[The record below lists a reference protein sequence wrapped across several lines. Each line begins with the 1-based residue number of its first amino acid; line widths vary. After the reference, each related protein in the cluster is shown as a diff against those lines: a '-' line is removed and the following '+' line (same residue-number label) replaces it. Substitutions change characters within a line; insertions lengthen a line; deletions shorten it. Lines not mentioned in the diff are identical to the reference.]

1 MERMTLTTK
10 DLTELATLLNEHEE
24 SASPFFY
31 YITYNGEE
39 LKFERVRPKL
49 WKNLEVNLTIGIS

>member
-1 MERMTLTTK
+1 MTLTTK
-10 DLTELATLLNEHEE
+10 DLSELASLLDEHELNG
-24 SASPFFY
+24 SKHFY

-49 WKNLEVNLTIGIS
+49 WKNEDLNLTIRISS